1 MITKDTAIEEFAEKI
16 DKIETTAK
24 QIMDIVGNAYTVR
37 EINEVCTLMQ
47 FLVDKTMCII
57 GQEFSPATEQK
68 ARQRFAANVVEID
81 FGETAIKE
89 HLH

>member
-1 MITKDTAIEEFAEKI
+1 MITEDMAIEEFAEKTN
-16 DKIETTAK
+16 KIETNAK
-24 QIMDIVGNAYTVR
+24 QIMDIVGTTYTVR

-47 FLVDKTMCII
+47 FLVDKTMRII

-68 ARQRFAANVVEID
+68 ARARFAANVVEVE
-81 FGETAIKE
+81 FGETQIKE

>member
-1 MITKDTAIEEFAEKI
+1 MITEDTAIEEFAEKI
-16 DKIETTAK
+16 NKIETTAK
-24 QIMDIVGNAYTVR
+24 QIMDIVGTAYTVH

-47 FLVDKTMCII
+47 FLVDKTMQII
-57 GQEFSPATEQK
+57 GQEFSHDAEQK
-68 ARQRFAANVVEID
+68 ARARFAANVVEVE